1 VKIGTSFPL
10 TWLGDV
16 GLLREASQAIEE
28 AGFDFASIGG
38 HILGAAAGRYP
49 GRPDRT
55 YAACYRDPFVLFAHL
70 AAITKRL
77 RFRSSIMIL
86 PLYPTA
92 LVARES
98 ADGRSTRAG
107 HDSRSRSGC
116 CAGCGASRSSASAGA
131 SRRST
136 RSASSSCRSTR
147 SRC

>member
-1 VKIGTSFPL
+1 MKIGTSFPL

-98 ADGRSTRAG
+98 ADVSDLSGGRFEL
-107 HDSRSRSGC
+107 
-116 CAGCGASRSSASAGA
+116 GAAISWQP
-131 SRRST
+131 
-136 RSASSSCRSTR
+136 
-147 SRC
+147 